1 MNSIS
6 NERSE
11 ILNSKSSF
19 ILVSYYWGEEVVNR
33 GSVHGLTYG
42 EQVKRIIKDC
52 QKLNINYYFVRM
64 IEFEKKGTY
73 QQALSYKPGFI
84 QKCLDLFPNYKCIFL
99 DTDLRVLNYPHLFE
113 VDADCFFINW
123 NEYDWGCYNP
133 YQLVLPGAV
142 LGFAN
147 TKGAR
152 EMLKILTD
160 YMNKNQH
167 LAEDKTF
174 SGIITRHF
182 MNVYLRCVWLPETY
196 LYMFEKHKYS
206 PKLGKYTYVADYKKE
221 LKDSRYK
228 MKDLVLV
235 HEDFETGALEDLYK
249 KRVLKERFPPNFNR
263 QQGEKLRCFDIVFKN
278 YMNYGLNKY
287 QMKQYTIDNRRK
299 QRYKI
304 AEMKMLIKMN
314 VGVKYNV
321 MKERKYFNCPFYMV
335 TLYNAKVDSKKS
347 VERWVEMCERYNLSY
362 KIYKVNDEISKPR
375 FFYKVLK
382 ELKMPIR
389 YTDIKCRL
397 KANPIKFYIKNMDL
411 MTVNLNNLYNTS
423 GCSDMRVLKMMNDNV
438 YCLDYNRFVMDFLK
452 IWEEYNKKDIIKN
465 KVQHKSL
472 EYAFNISLSTNKL
485 RCYWLNKKYI
495 LDEKVEKNY
504 LIKKLKGDYKKVPKD
519 YKTITTKLQQCGIKP
534 PLNEDSDPV
543 RAHHYGSKVGALYH
557 NKYGEKFLEY
567 F

>member
-1 MNSIS
+1 MS

-11 ILNSKSSF
+11 ILNPNSSF
-19 ILVSYYWGEEVVNR
+19 ILVSYYWGEDVVNK

-42 EQVKRIIKDC
+42 QQVKRIIKDC

-84 QKCLDLFPNYKCIFL
+84 QKCLDLFSNYKCIFL
-99 DTDLRVLNYPHLFE
+99 DTDLRVLHYPHLFE

-133 YQLVLPGAV
+133 YQLILPGAV

-152 EMLKILTD
+152 EMLKILMD
-160 YMNKNQH
+160 YMNKHQH

-196 LYMFEKHKYS
+196 LYMFEKHKYN

-221 LKDSRYK
+221 LSGSRYK

-235 HEDFETGALEDLYK
+235 HEDFETGALEDVYQ

-263 QQGEKLRCFDIVFKN
+263 QQGEKLRCFDITFKN
-278 YMNYGLNKY
+278 YMNYGLNRY
-287 QMKQYTIDNRRK
+287 QIKQYMIDNRRK

-304 AEMKMLIKMN
+304 ANMQKLIKIKI
-314 VGVKYNV
+314 GEKYNILR
-321 MKERKYFNCPFYMV
+321 ERTYFNCPFYMV
-335 TLYNAKVDSKKS
+335 TLYNTKVDNQKS
-347 VERWVEMCERYNLSY
+347 VEKWIEICEKYNLSY
-362 KIYKVNDEISKPR
+362 KVYKVNREVSKPR
-375 FFYKVLK
+375 FFYKILK

-389 YTDIKCRL
+389 YVDVNYKL
-397 KANPIKFYIKNMDL
+397 KANPVKFYIKNMDI

-423 GCSDMRVLKMMNDNV
+423 GCSDMRILKMLNDNV
-438 YCLDYNRFVMDFLK
+438 YCFSYNRFVMDFLK
-452 IWEEYNKKDIIKN
+452 IWEEHNKGDMIKN

-472 EYAFNISLSTNKL
+472 EYAFNVSLSTNKL
-485 RCYWLNKKYI
+485 RCYWFNRTYI
-495 LDEKVEKNY
+495 LDKKLEKKY
-504 LIKKLKGDYKKVPKD
+504 LIKKLIDDYKKIPKE
-519 YKTITTKLQQCGIKP
+519 YKTITTKLQQCGLKP
-534 PLNEDSDPV
+534 PLNEDGDPV
-543 RAHHYGSKVGALYH
+543 RAHHYGSKVGASYH
-557 NKYGEKFLEY
+557 NKYGKKFLEY